1 MAVGKGKLFCQY
13 CKKSMF
19 LDHFIQKIDKNNI
32 PYYRCSIYE
41 KEINSRPVTY
51 RCRCHDRKHFT
62 EEHFIKII
70 LKNGKLI
77 MACKENYE
85 KNGGKLNDGEASRKA
100 LKKKFEGYIGKDGFM
115 PKSKEYF
122 RNSALKIKYGITLE
136 EFNTILKQQN
146 YCCEICG
153 KHQDTV
159 KKSFHIDHNHKTKDI
174 RGILCNKCN
183 MAIGLLQEDLLIFDS
198 AIKYLQKYKK

>member
-32 PYYRCSIYE
+32 PYYRCSTYE
-41 KEINSRPVTY
+41 KEINSRPITY
-51 RCRCHDRKHFT
+51 RCKCHNRKHFT
-62 EEHFIKII
+62 EEHFIKIT

-115 PKSKEYF
+115 SKSKEYF
-122 RNSALKIKYGITLE
+122 RDNALKRVYGISLQ
-136 EFNTILKQQN
+136 EFNTLLKEQN
-146 YCCEICG
+146 YCCAICG
-153 KHQDTV
+153 KHQETV
-159 KKSFHIDHNHKTKDI
+159 KKSFHIDHCHITNEV

-183 MAIGLLQEDLLIFDS
+183 MGLGLFQENNALLNNAIN
-198 AIKYLQKYKK
+198 YLDKYKK